1 MKKTVLILG
10 ASGRFGHN
18 SAEAFEKAGWSVRR
32 FDRKSQDLTQAAWGT
47 QLIVNAWNPLYPD
60 WSKDVPRLTQ
70 QVINVARK
78 TGATVLIPGN
88 VYNFGADAPPPWGE
102 ESRQMARNPLG
113 RIRIDMEQAYK
124 DSGVRTI
131 ILRAGDFIDT
141 QPSGNWFDLALIKK
155 LDKGIFTYPGNPDI
169 PHAWAYLPDL
179 ARVAV
184 GLAEQGDQLPT
195 FANVHFPGYTL
206 TGHEMR
212 QALERVT
219 GSSLKMRR
227 FSYLPFHLARPF
239 WPLGAKLLEMRYL
252 WSTPHWLTGEHLHEI
267 LPEFRDTPLEIA
279 LASAIKPHSVE
290 GEIDPDKA
298 MAAG

>member
-10 ASGRFGHN
+10 ASGRFGQN
-18 SAEAFEKAGWSVRR
+18 SAEAFENAGWSVRR
-32 FDRKSQDLTQAAWGT
+32 FDRKTQDLTQATWGT

-60 WSKDVPRLTQ
+60 WAKDVPRLTQ
-70 QVINVARK
+70 QVIEVARK

-102 ESRQMARNPLG
+102 ESRQMAKNPLG
-113 RIRIDMEQAYK
+113 RIRIDMERAYR

-184 GLAEQGDQLPT
+184 GLSEQGDRLPT

-206 TGHEMR
+206 IGHEMQ

-219 GSSLKMRR
+219 GRSLKMRR
-227 FSYLPFHLARPF
+227 FSYLPLHLARPF
-239 WPLGAKLLEMRYL
+239 WPLAAKLLEMRYL
-252 WSTPHWLTGEHLHEI
+252 WSTPHWLTGERLHEI
-267 LPEFRDTPLEIA
+267 LPSFRDTPVEIA
-279 LASAIKPHSVE
+279 LASAIPPHSVE
-290 GEIDPDKA
+290 GQIDPDKA
-298 MAAG
+298 MATG